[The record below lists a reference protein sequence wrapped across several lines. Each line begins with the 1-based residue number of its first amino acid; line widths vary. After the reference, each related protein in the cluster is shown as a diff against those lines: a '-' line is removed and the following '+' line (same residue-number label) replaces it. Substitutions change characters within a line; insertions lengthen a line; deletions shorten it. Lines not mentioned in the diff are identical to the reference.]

1 MNTGKGLLAIIV
13 VSYKS
18 DEMTIDFVRNEVAKV
33 KYPHKVIIVNNAAV
47 EGSTNHIAEALNGK
61 AVYNREVKNEDSDV
75 YVIHNPKDVGFA
87 NGNNIG
93 AEFLKIHFDSSYVL
107 FANNDIKIVSE
118 DVCEK
123 LIEKLEEKP
132 DVGLIGPEI
141 IGFEGERQSP
151 SPERSF
157 EESFVLKQLFKP
169 FSHTQWYKKHYSEN
183 YTTLVP
189 EGYYPKIM
197 GSFFMLRTNDYF
209 RCGMMDPRTFLY
221 YEERILSAKLKELG
235 LRTYFLPS
243 VKVLHAHCATTSKY
257 YTILNSAKH
266 NIQSGRIY
274 YKYYRDVPE
283 WRLKLGFSLYY
294 FYWKLIFYKKR
305 YFDKRCN

>member
-1 MNTGKGLLAIIV
+1 MNNRKGLLAIIV

-33 KYPHKVIIVNNAAV
+33 KYPHKVIVVNNAAV
-47 EGSTNHIAEALNGK
+47 DESTNHIAEALNGK
-61 AVYNREVKNEDSDV
+61 AVFNREVKNEDSDV

-93 AEFLKIHFDSSYVL
+93 AEFLKIQFESSYVL
-107 FANNDIKIVSE
+107 FANNDIRLVSE

-141 IGFEGERQSP
+141 VGFDGERQSP
-151 SPERSF
+151 SPDRSF
-157 EESFVLKQLFKP
+157 EEFFVLRQLFKP
-169 FSHTQWYKKHYSEN
+169 LSRTDWYKRRCSED

-197 GSFFMLRTNDYF
+197 GSFFMLRTDDYF
-209 RCGMMDPRTFLY
+209 RCGMMDSRTFLY
-221 YEERILSAKLKELG
+221 FEERILSARLNELG

-243 VKVLHAHCATTSKY
+243 VRVLHAHCATTSKY
-257 YTILNSAKH
+257 YTVLNTAKH

-274 YKYYRDVPE
+274 YKYYRGVPE
-283 WRLKLGFSLYY
+283 WRLKAGFMMYY
-294 FYWKLIFYKKR
+294 FMCKMVYYKNKFLSR
-305 YFDKRCN
+305 